1 MTTPLPQPGTA
12 TPEDRTAISRRFLQQ
27 AREELQRDDRLQA
40 SEKTWGAVA
49 QALKAIAQRRG
60 WRHRGHDY
68 VVDIGHQIGK
78 EYGDPDIV
86 AATDKADQLH
96 RNFYENNDNAV
107 VIERTMNLVEDVL
120 PLLEDIQVAAPRPFT
135 IATREDRERL
145 RLITGDRSLQIGG
158 TSPSGFSLNHSPGP
172 TGDGLG

>member
-12 TPEDRTAISRRFLQQ
+12 TPEERTAISRRFLRQ
-27 AREELQRDDRLQA
+27 AREELLSDERLQA
-40 SEKTWGAVA
+40 SEKTWGAMA
-49 QALKAIAQRRG
+49 LALKAIAQGRG

-68 VVDIGHQIGK
+68 VVDTGHQIGK

-107 VIERTMNLVEDVL
+107 IIERTMNLVEDVL
-120 PLLEDIQVAAPRPFT
+120 PFLENIQVADTRPFT

-145 RLITGDRSLQIGG
+145 RMLTGDRNLQIGDV
-158 TSPSGFSLNHSPGP
+158 SPVGFSLNHQ
-172 TGDGLG
+172 